1 MIETELTEPV
11 YENDAFVFFPTNAA
25 TTPTNTTDEYSTFK
39 MLILGNASY
48 CLQEQNVCKNYII
61 QCI

>member
-25 TTPTNTTDEYSTFK
+25 TKPTSTTGEYSTFK

-48 CLQEQNVCKNYII
+48 CQQELKICKNFIE